1 MTKSISIAL
10 SDSQAEVLNII
21 NSSSS
26 PLTVQQIDDQTKAGI
41 ARLAAE
47 EVAKAAGKSFSKPLN
62 FNISRD
68 LTFLSSH
75 GEITV
80 NRVEPTYSKKS

>member
-10 SDSQAEVLNII
+10 TDSQQEVLNII
-21 NSSSS
+21 NASSS
-26 PLTVQQIDDQTKAGI
+26 PLTASQIDNQTKAGA
-41 ARLAAE
+41 ARLVAE
-47 EVAKAAGKSFSKPLN
+47 EVAKAAGKSFPKPLN

-75 GEITV
+75 NAITV
-80 NRVEPTYSKKS
+80 NHTEPTYSKK